1 MLVHFWPNFN
11 ARSVVVENDVFYVR
25 YVIGDR
31 TLAMPVSEVD
41 SVDGLLLP
49 DCMEHFEG
57 LWVCVNSRTAAF
69 CMDVTIPD
77 GEQLRTRLRQIPE
90 LWFDA
95 LLGAEMMLGAGPFT
109 FQIYKA
115 PESGR

>member
-1 MLVHFWPNFN
+1 MRVNVGRAGAERQEGFLRYCHKGGDVQVSAVTERMLEAP
-11 ARSVVVENDVFYVR
+11 
-25 YVIGDR
+25 G
-31 TLAMPVSEVD
+31 
-41 SVDGLLLP
+41 
-49 DCMEHFEG
+49 EG

-69 CMDVTIPD
+69 CMDVTLRD